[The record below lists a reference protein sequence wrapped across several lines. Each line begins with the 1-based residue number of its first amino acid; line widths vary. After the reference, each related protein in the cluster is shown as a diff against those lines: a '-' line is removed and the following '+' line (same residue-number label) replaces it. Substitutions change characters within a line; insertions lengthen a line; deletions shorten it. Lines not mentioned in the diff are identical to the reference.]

1 MVHIQV
7 IVLFVVLV
15 LHDAVQSAVGH
26 PESTRAALPGWA
38 VWAGSL
44 VPMAAL
50 ALLTWLVVTV
60 YAREVDRRGSARA
73 LLSADRVLGV
83 SRWLAVVLHAV
94 SVLVVGLLDQVRY
107 VIGDVV
113 AVDEFVTIL
122 PPLLVYAAGWWGY
135 YPIERAL
142 RDRVMVRALDECQPL
157 FDMPTRRQFLV
168 LNLRHQVLLSLA
180 PIAMI
185 AVWSESAEWLLGWLA
200 AHRTSPGVM
209 GRVGG
214 FIDRH
219 GLVGPVYTVLQLAG
233 VALVFTLSPL
243 VLRRVWDTVRLSP
256 GPLRTRLSAICESSG
271 VGVRDLLV
279 WRTYG
284 TMINGAVIGL
294 AAPLRYILL
303 TDALLAHLSSRQVEA
318 VMAHEVGH
326 ARHRHLPWL
335 VLAMMLGIMGA
346 TVIVSLGAWAVLEVF
361 VMAGRP
367 QVKQVL
373 DGSIALQGGLTL
385 AALGLGLVWFG
396 FVSRRFEWQAD
407 AFAVK
412 QLSRT
417 PPASDEAGPTL
428 WDAAREG
435 AASATRPLPTTEQ
448 PAMPAR
454 VSPEA
459 VAAMVGALGSVAELN
474 HLPPDK
480 PSWRHGS
487 IAHRQHRL
495 RLIIGEPIEN
505 LSIDR
510 KVRWLKRG
518 VAVGLAAMI
527 ALAVWSQWWG

>member
-1 MVHIQV
+1 MVHIQI

-15 LHDAVQSAVGH
+15 LHDAVQSAIGH
-26 PESTRAALPGWA
+26 TETTRGALPGWA

-44 VPMAAL
+44 IPMAAL
-50 ALLTWLVVTV
+50 ALLTWLVVAV
-60 YAREVDRRGSARA
+60 YARDVDRRGSVRA
-73 LLSADRVLGV
+73 VLSADRVLGV

-94 SVLVVGLLDQVRY
+94 SVLVVGLLDQIRL

-113 AVDEFVTIL
+113 AIDEFLAIL
-122 PPLLVYAAGWWGY
+122 PPLIVYAAGWWGY

-142 RDRVMVRALDECQPL
+142 RDRVMVRALDEGTPL
-157 FDMPTRRQFLV
+157 FDMPTQWQFLI

-185 AVWSESAEWLLGWLA
+185 AVWSESAEWLLAWLA
-200 AHRTSPGVM
+200 AHKTSEGWV
-209 GRVGG
+209 GRIGG

-219 GLVGPVYTVLQLAG
+219 GLVGPIYTLLQLAG
-233 VALVFTLSPL
+233 VALVFTFSPL

-256 GPLRTRLSAICESSG
+256 GPLRSRLSAICESAG

-346 TVIVSLGAWAVLEVF
+346 TVVVSLGAWLLMEVL

-367 QVKQVL
+367 GVKRIL

-385 AALGLGLVWFG
+385 AALGLGLMWFG

-412 QLSRT
+412 QLTRT
-417 PPASDEAGPTL
+417 PPVTEESGPTL
-428 WDAAREG
+428 WDAAKEG
-435 AASATRPLPTTEQ
+435 VAPTSTTMLEAAAAPS
-448 PAMPAR
+448 R

-487 IAHRQHRL
+487 ISHRQHRL
-495 RLIIGEPIEN
+495 RLIIGEPLES

-518 VAVGLAAMI
+518 VALGLCAMI
-527 ALAVWSQWWG
+527 GLAVWSQWWG